1 MVGGDGD
8 GCAAACIGYG
18 IVGEVA
24 EDAVEEGEVAA
35 EDELLGEL
43 VADGHVFGCHFLLCL
58 VDDLLDEGVEVDDVE
73 GVGVGGI
80 VEAVEGGDVVEQGGE
95 SL

>member
-8 GCAAACIGYG
+8 GCAASCIGYG

-35 EDELLGEL
+35 EDELLG
-43 VADGHVFGCHFLLCL
+43 
-58 VDDLLDEGVEVDDVE
+58 
-73 GVGVGGI
+73 
-80 VEAVEGGDVVEQGGE
+80 
-95 SL
+95 